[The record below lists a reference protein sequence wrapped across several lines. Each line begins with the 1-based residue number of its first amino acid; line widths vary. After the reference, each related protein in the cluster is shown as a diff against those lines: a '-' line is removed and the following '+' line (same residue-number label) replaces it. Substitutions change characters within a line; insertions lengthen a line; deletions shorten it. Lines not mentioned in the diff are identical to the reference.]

1 MTASVASFLTQ
12 AQKRGSELPAALSG
26 ALLLAAIRL
35 SEHRQQA
42 LRPYQ
47 LLVDDDGTLEL
58 LAGEPPTADGYA
70 APELR
75 AAAALP
81 HDPRV
86 LVYAAG
92 ALG

>member
-12 AQKRGSELPAALSG
+12 AQKRGSELPPALSG

-35 SEHRQQA
+35 SDHRQQA

-70 APELR
+70 APHNATR
-75 AAAALP
+75 P
-81 HDPRV
+81 STW
-86 LVYAAG
+86 LVSTPTAG
-92 ALG
+92 GWC